1 MSEQQLKDSQA
12 QSTASTGTAP
22 VIRRDSDRPSAP
34 RQRRANLGGARLKLQ
49 VHGSIPGFHLYWC
62 NDEDSAIEQ
71 LLSEGFTFVEPKEVQ
86 MESFIVQDQDVANR
100 VSKYVG
106 SKKDGSPLRAFLLK
120 CPDEIWE
127 DIQAA
132 GQEQADAWDSAILAG
147 KVGDVDNRYKPKGLE
162 TRLNRHNER

>member
-1 MSEQQLKDSQA
+1 MSENNTPVSNPQSAKDELA
-12 QSTASTGTAP
+12 K
-22 VIRRDSDRPSAP
+22 VIRSESDRTEAP

-49 VHGSIPGFHLYWC
+49 VHGEIKGMHLYWC
-62 NDEDSAIEQ
+62 NDEDSAVEQ
-71 LLSEGFTFVEPKEVQ
+71 LLADGFAFVAPKEVQ

-120 CPDEIWE
+120 CPEDLWE

-132 GQEQADAWDSAILAG
+132 GQQQADAWDSAILAG
-147 KVGDVDNRYKPKGLE
+147 TVGGVDSRYKPKGHE